1 LKLSKLGLFTLPLL
15 LLGLAAP
22 LVHAQTDIS
31 SFNWIGALRNGNDPF
46 YSSAV
51 VGYRTGTTATLAIIF
66 ANMLGNPA
74 VNVTRVMVVFDWG
87 LNYTSKGVPVV
98 VNGGVLRTFNITFT
112 VPGTGTA
119 TNLVLHTYSI
129 TVSFTDIPRTGPQT
143 RSAGN
148 SNFAIFS
155 NDQADAMTLMQ
166 NLGGPATSGYLFP
179 VFRTA
184 QASAL
189 AAQAT
194 LEANLGQSLYSSGDF
209 TNAKIHLA
217 NASNLL
223 GNTTS
228 IEQSM
233 SSALDFSGIVSGWG
247 GLLLGIGATIIGVS
261 ALIYV
266 VQHRRQTRYTPTP
279 ATPKTTPATPKT
291 TPATPT
297 TTPAT
302 PTTH

>member
-1 LKLSKLGLFTLPLL
+1 LKLSKLVLFTLPLL
-15 LLGLAAP
+15 LLGLVAP
-22 LVHAQTDIS
+22 LAHAQDIS

-46 YSSAV
+46 YGGSV
-51 VGYRTGTTATLAIIF
+51 VAYRTGTTATLAITF
-66 ANMLGNPA
+66 DNTGNTA
-74 VNVTRVMVVFDWG
+74 VNVTRVMVLFDWG
-87 LNYTSKGVPVV
+87 LNYTSKGVPLV
-98 VNGGVLRTFNITFT
+98 VNVGVLRTFNITFT

-119 TNLVLHTYSI
+119 TNLVVHSYTI
-129 TVSFTDIPRTGPQT
+129 TVSFTDIPNMGPRA
-143 RSAGN
+143 RSTPST

-166 NLGGPATSGYLFP
+166 RLGGPATSTYLFP

-194 LEANLGQSLYSSGDF
+194 SEANLGQSFYSSGDF
-209 TNAKIHLA
+209 TNAKVHLA

-223 GNTTS
+223 GNATS
-228 IEQSM
+228 VEQSK
-233 SSALDFSGIVSGWG
+233 SSAFDLSAIVSGWG

-266 VQHRRQTRYTPTP
+266 AQRRRQTHSSTSATP
-279 ATPKTTPATPKT
+279 APR
-291 TPATPT
+291 
-297 TTPAT
+297 
-302 PTTH
+302 